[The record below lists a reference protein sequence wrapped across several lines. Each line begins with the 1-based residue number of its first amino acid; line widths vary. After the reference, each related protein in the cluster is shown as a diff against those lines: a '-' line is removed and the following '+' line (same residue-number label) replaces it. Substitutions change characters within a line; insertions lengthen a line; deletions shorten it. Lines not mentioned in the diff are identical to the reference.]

1 MSLLRSICLLCTA
14 AWVAG
19 PAYGAVYDPG
29 RFEKEIVVAA
39 CRDPMQMEITRDG
52 RVFFIERNGTLN
64 LKHPN
69 SAAVTVLGQRPVHL
83 TGEIGM
89 LGLALDRDFER
100 SQALFLFFSPLEKT
114 GTLRLSRFLLKGDKL
129 DLESERMLLEYSL
142 ERPNL
147 QHQGGGL
154 FMAANGD
161 LILGTGDNTT
171 TIPQIQLDER
181 PGFVTHDAQR
191 TSANSMD
198 LRGKILRIQPT
209 EDGGYLIPKD
219 NLFADG
225 KAGRPEIFVMG
236 VRNGFRQYVDDQ
248 TGYIYWGDVG
258 QNIDESIGAGP
269 NGYDEINQAR
279 GPGFYGW
286 PYFTGPNEPY
296 RKFDFVSRK
305 AGAFFDASAPRND
318 SPNNTGARELRPP
331 QPAFIW
337 YPSGESQVFPSLGSG
352 GRSALVGPL
361 YRYDPKIRNELKLP
375 AALDHVLFIHDW
387 MRNWIQCVHLDGD
400 ERIARIEPFLP
411 GIRFRKP
418 IELKLGPDHTLYVIE
433 TGDQWNGN
441 VDSQITRWVYRSGN
455 RPPVAVPDASNVA
468 GKVPLRIKFDAA
480 RSSDKDG
487 DPLRYA
493 WRFGD
498 RGESSDVAPEFT
510 FKQPG
515 RVPVTLT
522 VTDSA
527 GAKNSAR
534 IEITAGNSA
543 PRLEFVGPT
552 HGGFY
557 DGESAVPYRLSVADE
572 EDGTI
577 VESRVTVEATTR
589 ARASATQDISPTRQL
604 MHAMTCFGCHTISG
618 KSIGPAYLEIANR
631 YRGDRAATETLARK
645 IIAGGVGAWG
655 QEAPMPPHPQVSL
668 DQARQMVGWILSL
681 SGNIIETRTGLAGTF
696 IAPKAK
702 LDRALFPAVL
712 ALQASYTDNG
722 FDGLPALRTTREI
735 ILHPRH
741 KRAAAFDRA
750 AGADIID
757 VFEPRYGNVVRLSP
771 EGWFAF
777 DPINLAEIGD
787 VAVHLVPLTSGTVE
801 VEVRLDSPHGERVG
815 SGTAQRTGGAGRSVC
830 EIVIPMARRA
840 GARALHFFA
849 RVDRAG
855 APGPVADVHWVEF
868 KRRD

>member
-1 MSLLRSICLLCTA
+1 
-14 AWVAG
+14 
-19 PAYGAVYDPG
+19 
-29 RFEKEIVVAA
+29 
-39 CRDPMQMEITRDG
+39 
-52 RVFFIERNGTLN
+52 
-64 LKHPN
+64 
-69 SAAVTVLGQRPVHL
+69 
-83 TGEIGM
+83 
-89 LGLALDRDFER
+89 
-100 SQALFLFFSPLEKT
+100 
-114 GTLRLSRFLLKGDKL
+114 
-129 DLESERMLLEYSL
+129 
-142 ERPNL
+142 
-147 QHQGGGL
+147 
-154 FMAANGD
+154 MAANGE

-181 PGFVTHDAQR
+181 PGFATHDAQR
-191 TSANSMD
+191 TSANSRD
-198 LRGKILRIQPT
+198 LRGKILRVRPT
-209 EDGGYLIPKD
+209 ADGGYLIPND
-219 NLFADG
+219 NLFPDG
-225 KAGRPEIFVMG
+225 KAGRPEIFAMG
-236 VRNGFRQYVDDQ
+236 VRNGFRQFVDDK

-258 QNIDESIGAGP
+258 QNIDESILAGP

-279 GPGFYGW
+279 RAGFFGW

-296 RKFDFVSRK
+296 RKFDFVTRK
-305 AGAFFDASAPRND
+305 AGAFFDANAPRND
-318 SPNNTGARELRPP
+318 SPNNTGARELPIP
-331 QPAFIW
+331 QPAFVW
-337 YPSGESQVFPSLGSG
+337 YPSGESPVFPSLGSG

-375 AALDHVLFIHDW
+375 QALDHVLFIHDW

-400 ERIARIEPFLP
+400 ERITRIEPFLP

-418 IELKLGPDHTLYVIE
+418 IELKLARDHTLYVIE
-433 TGDQWNGN
+433 TGDRWNGN

-455 RPPVAVPDASNVA
+455 RPPVAVADASNLA

-487 DPLRYA
+487 GALRYA
-493 WRFGD
+493 WRFGEL
-498 RGESSDVAPEFT
+498 GESSEMAPEFT

-522 VTDSA
+522 VTDAA
-527 GAKNSAR
+527 GAMSSSQ
-534 IEITAGNSA
+534 IEITVGNSA
-543 PRLEFVGPT
+543 PRLEFLGPT

-557 DGESAVPYRLSVADE
+557 DGESAVAYRVSVADE

-589 ARASATQDISPTRQL
+589 ARASTTQEALSPAHQL
-604 MHAMTCFGCHTISG
+604 MHAMACFGCHTVSG
-618 KSIGPAYLEIANR
+618 KSLGPAYLEIANR
-631 YRGDRAATETLARK
+631 YRGDRAASDALARK

-668 DQARQMVGWILSL
+668 EQARQMTGWILSL
-681 SGNIIETRTGLAGTF
+681 SGSTSETRTGLAGTF

-702 LDRALFPAVL
+702 LDRALFPPVL
-712 ALQASYTDNG
+712 SLQASYTDNA

-777 DPINLAEIGD
+777 DPIHLGEIGD
-787 VAVHLVPLTSGTVE
+787 LVVHLVSLVPDVVE
-801 VEVRLDSPHGERVG
+801 VEVRLDSPHGERLG
-815 SGTAQRTGGAGRSVC
+815 AGTALHAGGAGKGVF
-830 EIVIPMARRA
+830 EIAIPMARRA
-840 GARALHFFA
+840 GTHALHFLA
-849 RVDRAG
+849 RVDG
-855 APGPVADVHWVEF
+855 ATSGPVADVHWVEF